1 MAGNRMHTIAG
12 IFFEYNIY
20 LKTAEQEV
28 GELIHLPRRNSTRGE
43 HPNFL
48 GQPIEETPLFP
59 KLIVPLKRSSV

>member
-20 LKTAEQEV
+20 LKTVEQEV

-43 HPNFL
+43 HPSL
-48 GQPIEETPLFP
+48 RGLPIEEVEGGLCDDHR
-59 KLIVPLKRSSV
+59 V